1 MLLFMHITLV
11 NAKDRYERVW
21 RGVLATSFQDIV
33 SEEKEL
39 LFLRHGRPEMLANQM
54 LSFAFYAGG
63 KEKEGLHT
71 LKKFSHPPSRFKEQS
86 PFRFAGAQNG
96 IQSHP
101 F

>member
-1 MLLFMHITLV
+1 MHITLV
-11 NAKDRYERVW
+11 NAEDRYECVW

-71 LKKFSHPPSRFKEQS
+71 LKNSLTRHLALKNKVLLGLQE
-86 PFRFAGAQNG
+86 FRTAFNH
-96 IQSHP
+96 IH
-101 F
+101 FE